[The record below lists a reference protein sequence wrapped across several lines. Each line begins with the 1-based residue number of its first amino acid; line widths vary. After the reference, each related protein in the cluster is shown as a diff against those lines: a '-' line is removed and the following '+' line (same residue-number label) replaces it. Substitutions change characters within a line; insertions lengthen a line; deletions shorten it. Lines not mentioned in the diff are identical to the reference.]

1 LSKQQQKRSSSAIN
15 LNKIRAS
22 PPIAKQQQQQ
32 QHRASYPRSPI
43 EFQQHHQQQP
53 KEKPKGLKELSLQE
67 AFNFNFNESQRT
79 MTDEESKLRTGR
91 NYKNLEEDIEKE
103 KRVKNEEDRKANREK
118 SKEYSEVSF
127 MKWFWR
133 TEIKKILLLF
143 RIFKHK

>member
-1 LSKQQQKRSSSAIN
+1 M
-15 LNKIRAS
+15 
-22 PPIAKQQQQQ
+22 
-32 QHRASYPRSPI
+32 
-43 EFQQHHQQQP
+43 
-53 KEKPKGLKELSLQE
+53 SLQE